1 MRPFEASNYI
11 EIKGK
16 KYLYLNDDNPAEAY
30 KNNSLSFVAQ
40 PLPIDSKDHNVVVVP
55 LMMTD
60 EWEIIKN
67 NPSFI
72 NEVRLSS
79 INKQTKFNFMGQSSY
94 AGREVFRN
102 LKLPNYLYKETQS
115 VYGLP
120 KKQKHEKLIEFL
132 YKIGHSEFV
141 FCPRGIGSSSFR
153 AFQSFMVGSIPIITG
168 MNEYPFEDEVVW
180 DSMCLRGT
188 LEDLPRL
195 IQEAL
200 RMSLDAQ
207 MDMREKGMR
216 FWDEYCKHDKL
227 HEKLK
232 EMV

>member
-1 MRPFEASNYI
+1 MRPFEASKHI
-11 EIKGK
+11 EINGN
-16 KYLYLNDDNPAEAY
+16 KYLYLNDDNPVEAY
-30 KNNSLSFVAQ
+30 SNNALSFVAQ
-40 PLPIDSKDHNVVVVP
+40 PLPIDSKDHNIVVVP

-67 NPSFI
+67 NPSFVKEI
-72 NEVRLSS
+72 RLSS
-79 INKQTKFNFMGQSSY
+79 LTKYNKFNFMGQSSY
-94 AGREVFRN
+94 AGRQVFRN

-120 KKQKHEKLIEFL
+120 KKEKHEKLIEFL
-132 YKIGHSEFV
+132 YQIGHSEFV
-141 FCPRGIGSSSFR
+141 FCPRGVGSSSFR

-168 MNEYPFEDEVVW
+168 MNEYPFENDVVW
-180 DSMCLRGT
+180 DSMCLRGS

-195 IQEAL
+195 TKEAQ
-200 RMSLDAQ
+200 RMSLDSQ

-227 HEKLK
+227 YEKLK
-232 EMV
+232 AMV